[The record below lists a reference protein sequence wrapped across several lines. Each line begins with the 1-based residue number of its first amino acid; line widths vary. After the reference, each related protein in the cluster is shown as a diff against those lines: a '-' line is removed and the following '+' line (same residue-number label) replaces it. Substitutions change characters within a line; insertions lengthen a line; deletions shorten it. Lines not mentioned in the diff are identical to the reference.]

1 MPSVR
6 ASCCPL
12 SSRSG
17 SRALATPRM
26 HVRLACWLTS
36 LFVTSS
42 LHVQIARQINKTH
55 GERIATSQ
63 HGILNKIDS
72 TLEKELLHSITKGE
86 EW

>member
-1 MPSVR
+1 MLPEWRYVNR
-6 ASCCPL
+6 CQAEVEVE
-12 SSRSG
+12 RW
-17 SRALATPRM
+17 PRM

-63 HGILNKIDS
+63 HRILNKIDS

>member
-1 MPSVR
+1 
-6 ASCCPL
+6 
-12 SSRSG
+12 
-17 SRALATPRM
+17 M
-26 HVRLACWLTS
+26 HDVIVCH
-36 LFVTSS
+36 VS